1 MALDSS
7 SYSQI
12 QSQPCSPPQ
21 YPDLACSIVWHL
33 IEHRLSSAGP
43 MQTVCLALSSS
54 SMHSHSPVFT
64 LQVPESIKTT
74 INQDSTHHCSFIYA
88 VTVFENHPATNIRMN
103 LEWMLFWRENS
114 YFSNTVSSWMP
125 VVLKIIEFT
134 DPDPRKNPNLT
145 VIWPDRIGKIEG
157 ERLFVFYLRFLWDLT
172 KSFLRGTRWKRARP
186 SIIHWSLALVP

>member
-1 MALDSS
+1 MFG
-7 SYSQI
+7 SQFLF
-12 QSQPCSPPQ
+12 
-21 YPDLACSIVWHL
+21 YAFAFTSIHVASTWINKNHNKSRFNASLLFHL
-33 IEHRLSSAGP
+33 
-43 MQTVCLALSSS
+43 C
-54 SMHSHSPVFT
+54 SHSVWKS
-64 LQVPESIKTT
+64 LKKSRVTT
-74 INQDSTHHCSFIYA
+74 QQLT
-88 VTVFENHPATNIRMN
+88 
-103 LEWMLFWRENS
+103 LEWIELILFWRENS